1 MRSPVRSS
9 ARPETRY
16 CIWHIYRNQ
25 VAVNLGGQK
34 LENMSRE
41 DADQLMNLIHPDIRG
56 MVEVRQMQVA
66 VVDDPHVN

>member
-1 MRSPVRSS
+1 M
-9 ARPETRY
+9 
-16 CIWHIYRNQ
+16 
-25 VAVNLGGQK
+25 AVNLGGQK